1 MFTVVVVEIEGPV
14 VVVGF
19 VGQVVPD
26 LDQLL
31 EHCWVVV
38 LLWCLLV

>member
-1 MFTVVVVEIEGPV
+1 MVVEIEGPVVVEIEGPV

-26 LDQLL
+26 LDSL
-31 EHCWVVV
+31 EQDYLIVDQE
-38 LLWCLLV
+38 

>member
-1 MFTVVVVEIEGPV
+1 VFTVVVVEIEGPV

-26 LDQLL
+26 LDSL
-31 EHCWVVV
+31 EQDYLIVDQE
-38 LLWCLLV
+38 